1 MITRSSEDSA
11 GRIPQESAA
20 TAREQGQAR
29 VSGSAIQQ
37 SPIYIAGVAE
47 TPLGK
52 VVDQSEL
59 SMVALAAK
67 EALAEAGLRLKD
79 VDGIFVN
86 YMGEEGSVQVGEYLG
101 IQPRYADSSDMGG
114 GSFEAFVHHA
124 MLAVAAGRCEVAL
137 ITYASRQRSRK
148 NRNRAV
154 AADSGTLSGQFEAP
168 YGIHFPIGY
177 YALTAARHMH
187 QYGTR
192 PEHLAEVA
200 VAARKWAQLN
210 PKAWSRDPLGIED
223 VLASPMISD
232 PLHKLD
238 CCLVTDGGGAIVVT
252 SKARARDAAKRP
264 IRVLGAGESTQQWHI
279 SQMPDL
285 TVTPGVVS
293 SREAF
298 GMAGI
303 TARDVDLFEPYDN
316 FTHSVI
322 HYLEDLGFCGRG
334 EGGAFVEGG
343 RLAPGGDLPS
353 MTMGGGLSY
362 CHPGALGILLLIEAV
377 RQLRGEAGA
386 RQVKDA
392 EIAVAHG
399 IGGLAFSTSATV
411 VLARE

>member
-1 MITRSSEDSA
+1 LVET
-11 GRIPQESAA
+11 
-20 TAREQGQAR
+20 
-29 VSGSAIQQ
+29 
-37 SPIYIAGVAE
+37 SPLAKTPVYIAGVAE

-52 VVDQSEL
+52 VMDQSEL

-67 EALAEAGLRLKD
+67 EALDEAGLRLKD
-79 VDGIFVN
+79 VDGLFVN

-101 IQPRYADSSDMGG
+101 IRPRYADSSDMGG

-137 ITYASRQRSRK
+137 ITYASRQRSRR
-148 NRNRAV
+148 NRNRAI
-154 AADSGTLSGQFEAP
+154 AADPGTLAGQFEAP
-168 YGIHFPIGY
+168 YGIHFPIGF

-200 VAARKWAQLN
+200 VAARRWAQLN
-210 PKAWSRDPLGIED
+210 PKAWSREPLTIDE
-223 VLASPMISD
+223 VLASPLICE

-238 CCLVTDGGGAIVVT
+238 CCLVTDGGGAVIVT
-252 SKARARDAAKRP
+252 SRARARDARKKAV
-264 IRVLGAGESTQQWHI
+264 RVLGAGESTHQWHI
-279 SQMPDL
+279 SQMEDL
-285 TVTPGVVS
+285 TVTPGVIS
-293 SREAF
+293 AREAF

-303 TARDVDLFEPYDN
+303 TAADVDVLEPYDN

-334 EGGAFVEGG
+334 EGGPFVAGG
-343 RLAPGGDLPS
+343 RLAPGGDLPA

-377 RQLRGEAGA
+377 RQVRGEAGA
-386 RQVKDA
+386 RQVKDV

-411 VLARE
+411 VLSHD